1 MLRKI
6 EVKLAARCA
15 RVAFALAALG
25 GALQST
31 TTRADTIASPPGS
44 PVRHTITQLIGSNGW
59 PTSDEDVRYWQRM
72 GLAWGRDSVGPGQT
86 GPHEDAMHIDRTGPS
101 YGLDLPPIILRN
113 NRNGIK
119 SLLFVGY
126 TPAWNAS
133 VPGDGLSAPKDVS
146 VWQQYVEAV
155 VKKYSAPP
163 YNVKY
168 FQIWNEAAG
177 PLSGGS
183 PQSSFWHGPG
193 NSADPAKARPYV
205 NAMQD
210 YVERIHIPAAKIIR
224 KYHAYVVYGG
234 WPDQGGL
241 DNYVRWL
248 EYTSPTAHARM
259 LDWVDYLDVHY
270 LDIASFEKLYERYVA
285 TGKVRGLW
293 QTEIGDTYIAN
304 PNYLPTYY
312 FDLAVWALDRNW
324 DDPDK
329 YVSMIYHWDGSEPYR
344 LTHRG
349 SPRVYSPSGRSLITL
364 RTVLSGA
371 LAPFHHRIEFSP
383 EASGKALVS
392 GNSIVFQVSGTPGR
406 RWLAV
411 DDLPAPSSSRFRI
424 DYLDAI
430 QGDAVPNARL
440 VSSWQDGHLSI
451 SFYVPEPRTGADGK
465 PCPYLGYLVVTPLSN

>member
-1 MLRKI
+1 MCRPI
-6 EVKLAARCA
+6 EMTRAARGAC
-15 RVAFALAALG
+15 VAFALALLGNALPAWSG
-25 GALQST
+25 
-31 TTRADTIASPPGS
+31 ADTNPAPRTSPA
-44 PVRHTITQLIGSNGW
+44 RHRITELIGANGW
-59 PTSDEDVRYWQRM
+59 PGSDEDIPYWQRM
-72 GLAWGRDSVGPGQT
+72 GLRWGRDSVGPGQP
-86 GPHEDAMHIDRTGPS
+86 GPHDGRIDIDRTGPS
-101 YGLDLPPIILRN
+101 YGAELPPILLRN

-133 VPGDGLSAPKDVS
+133 VPGDGFSAPKDVA
-146 VWQQYVEAV
+146 VWERYVEAV

-183 PQSSFWHGPG
+183 PQASFWHGPG
-193 NSADPAKARPYV
+193 NNRNAALARPYAD
-205 NAMQD
+205 AMRD
-210 YVERIHIPAAKIIR
+210 YVERIHIPAARIIR

-241 DNYVRWL
+241 DNYMRWL

-270 LDIASFEKLYERYVA
+270 LGLDSLDRLYQRYVA

-293 QTEIGDTYIAN
+293 QTEMGDTYIDN
-304 PNYLPTYY
+304 PNYLPTYF
-312 FDLAVWALDRNW
+312 FDLAAWALDRNW

-349 SPRVYSPSGRSLITL
+349 STRVYNASGRSLITL
-364 RTVLSGA
+364 RSVLSGP
-371 LAPFHHRIEFSP
+371 LAAFHHRIEFSP
-383 EASGKALVS
+383 ELS
-392 GNSIVFQVSGTPGR
+392 GNALISGESIVFQVGGTPGR
-406 RWLAV
+406 RWLSV
-411 DDLPAPSSSRFRI
+411 DGLPAPASGRFRI
-424 DYLDAI
+424 DYVDAI
-430 QGDAVPNARL
+430 LGTPIPEPRL
-440 VSSWQDGHLSI
+440 VSSWAGGHLSI
-451 SFYVPEPRTGADGK
+451 SFYVPEPRPGADDK
-465 PCPYLGYLVVTPLSN
+465 PCPCLGYLVVTPLP